1 MIRINLLSV
10 KEKKEIRGLGS
21 FIMGILVIVAVLCVI
36 VAIDLIEAKRIKD
49 TNNEIADV
57 KKRINKLEEIKKKV
71 EEFKAKNKELEE
83 KIKVISVLEENRTG
97 PLFVMDALGQAIPN
111 RAWIDSFSE
120 KEYAAKIEGTAWDE
134 LTVSDFMKRLQSSP
148 YFQNVDLKVINT
160 KEIQQLSL
168 KTFVIESKLNYSGK
182 TKTEEGPQ
190 EKPEKKQE
198 KRKPNQKAER

>member
-10 KEKKEIRGLGS
+10 KEKKEV
-21 FIMGILVIVAVLCVI
+21 MGFSAFTIGVLVVVAVLCVI

-49 TNNEIADV
+49 TNNEIADA
-57 KKRINKLEEIKKKV
+57 KKRINQLEGIRKKV
-71 EEFKAKNKELEE
+71 EEFKSKNKELEE
-83 KIKVISVLEENRTG
+83 KIKIISVLEENRTG
-97 PLFVMDALGQAIPN
+97 PLFVMDALGEAIPN

-120 KEYAAKIEGTAWDE
+120 KDYTAKIEGTAWDE
-134 LTVSDFMKRLQSSP
+134 LTVSDFMKKLQSSP

-160 KEIQQLSL
+160 KDIQQLSL

-182 TKTEEGPQ
+182 VKEEEPQ

-198 KRKPNQKAER
+198 KRKLNQKAER

>member
-10 KEKKEIRGLGS
+10 KEKKEVISLNAFTIGV
-21 FIMGILVIVAVLCVI
+21 LVIVAVLCVI
-36 VAIDLIEAKRIKD
+36 VAIDLIETKRIKD

-57 KKRINKLEEIKKKV
+57 KKRINQLESVRKKV

-111 RAWIDSFSE
+111 RAWVDSFSE
-120 KEYAAKIEGTAWDE
+120 KEYTAKIEGTAWDE

-182 TKTEEGPQ
+182 TKTEEEPQ
-190 EKPEKKQE
+190 ERREKKQE